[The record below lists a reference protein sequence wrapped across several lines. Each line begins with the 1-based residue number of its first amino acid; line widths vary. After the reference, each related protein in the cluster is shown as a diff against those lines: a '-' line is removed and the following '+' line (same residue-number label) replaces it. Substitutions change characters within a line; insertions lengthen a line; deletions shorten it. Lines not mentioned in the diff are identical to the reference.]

1 MAYHITHSEHYILYE
16 PEAEYLQTE
25 DIDDLINEVLTNFP
39 EVTHVI
45 IFMGHLEYLLD
56 EDLDQLKFL
65 NEELKAKGG
74 YLLLASG
81 SDNLKEQ
88 FDNKVRFAPDIEDA
102 VEVIESE
109 WLDRELFTE
118 GP

>member
-25 DIDDLINEVLTNFP
+25 DIDELINEVLSDFA

-45 IFMGHLEYLLD
+45 IFMGHLEYLLE

-81 SDNLKEQ
+81 SENLKKQ
-88 FDNKVRFAPDIEDA
+88 FDDLVQFTTDIDDA
-102 VEVIESE
+102 VEIIESE

-118 GP
+118 GL